1 LGKVLKIKKIIDINS
16 KQFLIFLSPKDQNGC
31 YSWGVG
37 IIKELGGIQ
46 FQMPCQYFVMA
57 GSKWHLLKIGSNL
70 EMIKIKTI
78 NC

>member
-1 LGKVLKIKKIIDINS
+1 MDVN
-16 KQFLIFLSPKDQNGC
+16 
-31 YSWGVG
+31 SWGVG